1 MKNLNTNLAMAL
13 LNNFE
18 IRDRKNA
25 SQFPNRQV
33 RMVK

>member
-1 MKNLNTNLAMAL
+1 MKDSNTNLAMAL

-25 SQFPNRQV
+25 SQFQIDR
-33 RMVK
+33 

>member
-1 MKNLNTNLAMAL
+1 MKDSNTNLAMAL

-25 SQFPNRQV
+25 PQFQID
-33 RMVK
+33 K